1 MSVLHI
7 NNITNKEGTGGPTI
21 AGITTVDS
29 TGFMK
34 VPVGDTRT
42 RLVND
47 YENIVTDGLVLHL
60 DAGRAESFGGDGTT
74 WRDLSGQGNNGTL
87 VNGVGFSAE
96 DGGSLEFDGVN
107 DYVQKSSATINLS
120 AGVTMEMMFKSTDM
134 NSRVQG
140 FMQFNTHPNYINFY
154 TPGNG
159 FLRWETWVPVPTA
172 GGSYTTPTTL
182 SNNTWYH
189 AVGTYTNGSSVL
201 YINGNS
207 VASASQTPGT
217 YSSSY
222 TGNIVI
228 GAYAGY
234 MSGNI
239 AIAKLYNR
247 ALTAAEVRQ
256 NYNAVKGRYEKG
268 GIGNP
273 FSSPTE
279 ARILGYTSGDY
290 YFKSG
295 SMSSPQ
301 LLEFQRDYYENRG
314 WVCVFRSPY
323 RSTATTNRIDLN
335 IPMGG
340 LLVQR
345 DALDLRA
352 AVYWSTPITYNTV
365 GGAGNNTADSGYSPR
380 RVILGGSGGHGIFAT
395 NQTQCNWGSATG
407 AIGAGWDGSTCGSFP
422 NDLVWG
428 TGRSDT
434 ATYENRSGIWSHW
447 ITWN

>member
-201 YINGNS
+201 YINGNI

-247 ALTAAEVRQ
+247 ALTAQEVLQ
-256 NYNAVKGRYEKG
+256 NYNATKGRY
-268 GIGNP
+268 I
-273 FSSPTE
+273 
-279 ARILGYTSGDY
+279 
-290 YFKSG
+290 
-295 SMSSPQ
+295 
-301 LLEFQRDYYENRG
+301 
-314 WVCVFRSPY
+314 
-323 RSTATTNRIDLN
+323 
-335 IPMGG
+335 
-340 LLVQR
+340 
-345 DALDLRA
+345 
-352 AVYWSTPITYNTV
+352 
-365 GGAGNNTADSGYSPR
+365 
-380 RVILGGSGGHGIFAT
+380 
-395 NQTQCNWGSATG
+395 
-407 AIGAGWDGSTCGSFP
+407 
-422 NDLVWG
+422 
-428 TGRSDT
+428 
-434 ATYENRSGIWSHW
+434 
-447 ITWN
+447 